1 MFIIPLPT
9 AHVKDVDGTLGW
21 LQISQHQLQKNVTHR
36 LSFVFIDRC
45 DNECDFSDLIGV
57 FFLTG
62 SIGHS
67 VLLSQFQT
75 NANLSPL
82 FVGETRKGGT
92 RAGRR
97 PFAFLHIGTI
107 CLEAKIRSAA
117 LIFLARHKTAI
128 LGATLL
134 AGVVWQLRWTGCQP
148 VHSRIV
154 AVGWQ
159 VPTCGAGVDRS
170 SSVLEKSWRTR
181 RPAPRT
187 MPGAA
192 AIQLWRGSTPLIYQG
207 HLEDV
212 F

>member
-107 CLEAKIRSAA
+107 CLEVKIRSAA

-134 AGVVWQLRWTGCQP
+134 AGVVRQLRGTGCQP

-181 RPAPRT
+181 HPAPRA
-187 MPGAA
+187 MPRAA
-192 AIQLWRGSTPLIYQG
+192 AIQLWRG
-207 HLEDV
+207 
-212 F
+212 

>member
-1 MFIIPLPT
+1 MN
-9 AHVKDVDGTLGW
+9 VDY
-21 LQISQHQLQKNVTHR
+21 
-36 LSFVFIDRC
+36 
-45 DNECDFSDLIGV
+45 SDLVGV

-67 VLLSQFQT
+67 VLLSQYQT

-82 FVGETRKGGT
+82 SVGETRKGGT
-92 RAGRR
+92 RAGCR
-97 PFAFLHIGTI
+97 PFAFLHLGTI
-107 CLEAKIRSAA
+107 CLEVRIRSAA

-134 AGVVWQLRWTGCQP
+134 AGVVRQLRGTGRQP

-170 SSVLEKSWRTR
+170 SSRVGEVSAHPPPGSPRYARSR
-181 RPAPRT
+181 RYSVVERINSSHIPRT
-187 MPGAA
+187 FG
-192 AIQLWRGSTPLIYQG
+192 
-207 HLEDV
+207 
-212 F
+212 

>member
-1 MFIIPLPT
+1 MTSFTNGVELIDPRCL
-9 AHVKDVDGTLGW
+9 LGK
-21 LQISQHQLQKNVTHR
+21 HEKAAPA
-36 LSFVFIDRC
+36 
-45 DNECDFSDLIGV
+45 IGC
-57 FFLTG
+57 
-62 SIGHS
+62 
-67 VLLSQFQT
+67 
-75 NANLSPL
+75 
-82 FVGETRKGGT
+82 
-92 RAGRR
+92 R

-107 CLEAKIRSAA
+107 CLEVRIRSAA

-134 AGVVWQLRWTGCQP
+134 AGVVRQLRGTGCQP

-154 AVGWQ
+154 AV
-159 VPTCGAGVDRS
+159 GVDRS

>member
-1 MFIIPLPT
+1 MTSFTNGVELIDPRCL
-9 AHVKDVDGTLGW
+9 LGK
-21 LQISQHQLQKNVTHR
+21 HEKAAPA
-36 LSFVFIDRC
+36 
-45 DNECDFSDLIGV
+45 IGC
-57 FFLTG
+57 
-62 SIGHS
+62 
-67 VLLSQFQT
+67 
-75 NANLSPL
+75 
-82 FVGETRKGGT
+82 
-92 RAGRR
+92 R

-107 CLEAKIRSAA
+107 CLEVRIRSAA

-134 AGVVWQLRWTGCQP
+134 AGVGRQLRGTGCQP

-159 VPTCGAGVDRS
+159 VPTCGVGVDRS